1 MSMTTISHRDL
12 SMTTKSTHNNISM
25 TVLNCQFV
33 TDHLD
38 PWQNSLVVKFQM
50 QLKYMFSSFSE
61 EKTLK
66 DDEILQNLPVGTSAT
81 MYFRD
86 LGPQLGWTM
95 VKRTHS
101 KIMY

>member
-1 MSMTTISHRDL
+1 ML
-12 SMTTKSTHNNISM
+12 
-25 TVLNCQFV
+25 
-33 TDHLD
+33 
-38 PWQNSLVVKFQM
+38 
-50 QLKYMFSSFSE
+50 YMLSFSE

-95 VKRTHS
+95 VKRIHS
-101 KIMY
+101 KIMYQYCKSCKY